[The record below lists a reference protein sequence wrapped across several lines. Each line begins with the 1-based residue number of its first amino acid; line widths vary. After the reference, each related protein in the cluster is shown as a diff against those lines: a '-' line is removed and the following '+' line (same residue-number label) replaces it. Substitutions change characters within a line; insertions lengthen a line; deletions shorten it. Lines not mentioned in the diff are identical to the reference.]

1 MTSMSTTSPKRRT
14 GSGRGQWM
22 IGPGLALA
30 WATAGWAVP
39 PPPAPPRFP
48 AKVDV
53 VKVSVL
59 VTGRGRP
66 ITGLAASD
74 FEVEDDGVAQKVEQ
88 FSAEERPLRVVLA
101 LDVSGSVQG
110 EILARLERACAGVVD
125 LLRPGDTAGLLTF
138 GDDVRL
144 IAPVG
149 DPSVLRAGL
158 RGLEAAGSTALR
170 DAVFATLTLA
180 DTAPDRALGIV
191 FTDGRESISWL
202 PEKDVSEAVR
212 RSHSVLYG
220 VHFGKD
226 AFPFLGDAV
235 GASGGRVLSPRSAED
250 LPAAFAEILQ
260 EFRTRYLLRYTPS
273 KVAHSG
279 WHRVRVRLKGRSAR
293 LTYRDG
299 YFVP

>member
-1 MTSMSTTSPKRRT
+1 
-14 GSGRGQWM
+14 M
-22 IGPGLALA
+22 IGAGLGLALA
-30 WATAGWAVP
+30 WATSGWAVP
-39 PPPAPPRFP
+39 SPPAPPRFP

-66 ITGLAASD
+66 ITGLHASD

-88 FSAEERPLRVVLA
+88 FSAEERSLRVLLA

-110 EILARLERACAGVVD
+110 EILARLERGCAGLVD

-149 DPSVLRAGL
+149 DPSVLRVRL
-158 RGLEAAGSTALR
+158 RGLEEAAGSTALR
-170 DAVFATLTLA
+170 DAVFATLVLA

-202 PEKDVSEAVR
+202 PENEVSAAVR
-212 RSHSVLYG
+212 RSHSVIYG

-235 GASGGRVLSPRSAED
+235 AASGGRVLSPRSAED

-279 WHRVRVRLKGRSAR
+279 WHRVRVRLKGRSAH

-299 YFVP
+299 YLVP